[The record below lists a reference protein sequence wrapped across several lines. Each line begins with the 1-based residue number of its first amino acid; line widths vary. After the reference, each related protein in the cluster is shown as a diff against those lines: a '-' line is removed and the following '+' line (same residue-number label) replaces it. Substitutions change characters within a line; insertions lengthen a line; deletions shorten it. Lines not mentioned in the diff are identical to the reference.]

1 MARIQNTPGSLLNK
15 IGIACGIPD
24 LTPTMLRQAAEN
36 QVQKNSKMKENSKL
50 ITMHSE
56 DVGRHIYHKSGPQ
69 IRAEFGNFMDVNVD
83 SPTKKVKVTDNDDKQ
98 REEKMQELEEADAEA
113 RKLNAKEYLT
123 AERKRRDRSLPTGKR
138 RRVNSLDKEFLL
150 ELVFN
155 EVFQSTY
162 QNFPDGKTLSLKC

>member
-1 MARIQNTPGSLLNK
+1 
-15 IGIACGIPD
+15 
-24 LTPTMLRQAAEN
+24 
-36 QVQKNSKMKENSKL
+36 
-50 ITMHSE
+50 
-56 DVGRHIYHKSGPQ
+56 
-69 IRAEFGNFMDVNVD
+69 
-83 SPTKKVKVTDNDDKQ
+83 
-98 REEKMQELEEADAEA
+98 MQELEEADAEA